1 MANYNPMTE
10 EKFNHIKILLKG
22 GATQEQAAEI
32 AGVCTATVCRVGKA
46 ATWADYQNRGK
57 KAEQKTEQKAPTHEI
72 VVQASHYMN
81 EELRNANET
90 LRLIKNVLTALY
102 EELTGTKGGGD

>member
-10 EKFNHIKILLKG
+10 EKYNHIKILLKG

-32 AGVCTATVCRVGKA
+32 AGVCAATVCRVGKA

-57 KAEQKTEQKAPTHEI
+57 KAEPERNPPTHEI